1 MINLLLITKD
11 NVNILIYMILDL
23 CVDRFVYLL
32 ASMKVLLLIPSLSL
46 SLSLSLY
53 IYIYIYIYIC
63 VVNYGSMDT
72 IYDHFK
78 LIYTLELQF

>member
-1 MINLLLITKD
+1 MINLLFSKD

-46 SLSLSLY
+46 SLSLS